1 MACAALSVCFAF
13 GQAATLMGNML
24 TSNLIIQ
31 TNSLAALVIIRVF
44 NRNFQRLSLVILP
57 SLCLLALLDT
67 LAFAFVTGAGHYP
80 EPHLVCVAASTFGMV
95 TIILARVF
103 LREHL
108 TSKQWLA
115 VNVVF
120 GAIFYL
126 RVTIK
131 RINQ

>member
-1 MACAALSVCFAF
+1 MACAALSVWFAF
-13 GQAATLMGNML
+13 GQAATLKGNML
-24 TSNLIIQ
+24 TLNLIIQ
-31 TNSLAALVIIRVF
+31 TIFLAALVIIGVF
-44 NRNFQRLSLVILP
+44 NRKFQRLSLVILP

-67 LAFAFVTGAGHYP
+67 LAFALVTGAGHYP
-80 EPHLVCVAASTFGMV
+80 EPHLACVAASTSGMV

-103 LREHL
+103 LRERL

-126 RVTIK
+126 GLLRS
-131 RINQ
+131 RG